1 MRPINRT
8 VIAVLAFVF
17 AAHAG
22 AADTDEQR
30 QKGKKHRKA
39 PPAALEACSSLVE
52 GDPCSFTGRR
62 DEEIQGSCFAPSE
75 KTLACRPDSP
85 PPRLRREQTEEED
98 T

>member
-1 MRPINRT
+1 MRPIT
-8 VIAVLAFVF
+8 KTTITILAFIF
-17 AAHAG
+17 AAHANAG
-22 AADTDEQR
+22 ESDEER
-30 QKGKKHRKA
+30 NKERKLRKA

-62 DEEIQGSCFAPSE
+62 DEEIQGSCFAPPE

-85 PPRLRREQTEEED
+85 PPRLRREQAEAEE